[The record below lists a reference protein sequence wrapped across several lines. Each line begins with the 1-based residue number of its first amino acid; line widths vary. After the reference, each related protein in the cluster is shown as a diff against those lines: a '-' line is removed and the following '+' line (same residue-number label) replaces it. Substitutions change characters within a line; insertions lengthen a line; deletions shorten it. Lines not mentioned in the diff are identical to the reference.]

1 MDRIRE
7 LARAPRSSVAAA
19 LAAVV
24 LSVLV
29 TSMSVQA
36 QTDRPKKSRELFEQ
50 KDLGDKYSPKLVDK
64 ILRIDNEEAELKV
77 VRGRARLMHARA
89 DVFRTHIADPQIADV
104 QQFSS
109 REISVLGLERGTTS
123 LTLWF
128 DGEEFPITV
137 RVDVVRDPELDNR
150 RERDYSQLEAQLN
163 EMFPN
168 SHIRLVPVADKVV
181 VMGQARDAKEASE
194 IISIVTSGG
203 NNGFNNDSGNN
214 GNGNGQG
221 GGTSNNGG
229 FGGGNRGY
237 GRGRII
243 GPAASFPGDE
253 ETRSAL
259 VVDMLQ
265 IPGEHTVALRVK
277 IAELNRSSLRDIGTD
292 FFATFGPGGRHF
304 VETLLSGDN
313 GNVNMSFNFDPRELN
328 FTLRA
333 LASNGTL
340 RILAEP
346 TLVTLS
352 GYWASFLAGGQ
363 FAVPTTVGIDGAQ
376 AVSTQFKGFGVNLG
390 FMPTVLDKDRV
401 RLIIAP
407 EFSELNSNNAVGGVP
422 GLTTRNAYTTVE
434 LRAGQTYAIA
444 GLIQDTTFNEN
455 NRIPYLGDIPFFG
468 TLFSARHSTHN
479 ERELIVL
486 VTPEIVAPMEWD
498 EVPPLPGYDVT
509 EPTDHQ
515 TYLIGRTEG
524 HANSPW
530 RSTVWPI
537 NWTRIRDY
545 LRAEQQYVAGPS
557 GHSMPEYSGENMG
570 NWGPG
575 TYGPAPTYGSP
586 SSEMGAGLD
595 PYYSDRSAAPARP
608 TQSSRLANQPNSS
621 APTSRAPSRYAQ
633 PPAQPPADKFSPTA
647 TRVADL
653 PAPEKYSP
661 VSRGRTYPTPSVPA
675 PPYATPGTSAREW
688 QPQAGP
694 VGPNQYRY

>member
-1 MDRIRE
+1 MIHKKCQ
-7 LARAPRSSVAAA
+7 LCPRTSV
-19 LAAVV
+19 
-24 LSVLV
+24 SDEPGPY
-29 TSMSVQA
+29 T
-36 QTDRPKKSRELFEQ
+36 
-50 KDLGDKYSPKLVDK
+50 
-64 ILRIDNEEAELKV
+64 
-77 VRGRARLMHARA
+77 
-89 DVFRTHIADPQIADV
+89 
-104 QQFSS
+104 
-109 REISVLGLERGTTS
+109 
-123 LTLWF
+123 
-128 DGEEFPITV
+128 ITI

-168 SHIRLVPVADKVV
+168 SHVRLVPVVDKVV

-203 NNGFNNDSGNN
+203 NNGYDDDLGNNDDRN
-214 GNGNGQG
+214 GRG

-229 FGGGNRGY
+229 FGGAFGGY
-237 GRGRII
+237 GRGRIV
-243 GPAASFPGDE
+243 GAAANFPGDE
-253 ETRSAL
+253 EARSAL

-277 IAELNRSSLRDIGTD
+277 IAELNRSALRDIGAD

-313 GNVNMSFNFDPRELN
+313 GNVNMSFNFNPRELN

-352 GYWASFLAGGQ
+352 GYWASFLAGGE

-376 AVSTQFKGFGVNLG
+376 AVSTQFRGFGVNLD

-401 RLIIAP
+401 RLIVAP
-407 EFSELNSNNAVGGVP
+407 EFSELNNNLNVGGTP
-422 GLTTRNAYTTVE
+422 GLNTRTAYTTVE

-455 NRIPYLGDIPFFG
+455 NRIPYLGDIPVFG

-498 EVPPLPGYDVT
+498 EVPPLPGYDHT

-515 TYLIGRTEG
+515 FYFHGRTEG

-545 LRAEQQYVAGPS
+545 LRAEQQYVAGPT
-557 GHSMPEYSGENMG
+557 GHSMPEYGGENMG

-586 SSEMGAGLD
+586 HSEMGAALD
-595 PYYSDRSAAPARP
+595 PHYSDHQTPAARMP
-608 TQSSRLANQPNSS
+608 QSPRLANQYNSPG
-621 APTSRAPSRYAQ
+621 PTASTRASSRHGQTPVQS
-633 PPAQPPADKFSPTA
+633 PADNYDPRAARFADSP
-647 TRVADL
+647 
-653 PAPEKYSP
+653 PPEKYSP
-661 VSRGRTYPTPSVPA
+661 TPRQRTTTTGAPA
-675 PPYATPGTSAREW
+675 PPYVAPSAAARHWQAQQPPSGT
-688 QPQAGP
+688 
-694 VGPNQYRY
+694 NQYRY